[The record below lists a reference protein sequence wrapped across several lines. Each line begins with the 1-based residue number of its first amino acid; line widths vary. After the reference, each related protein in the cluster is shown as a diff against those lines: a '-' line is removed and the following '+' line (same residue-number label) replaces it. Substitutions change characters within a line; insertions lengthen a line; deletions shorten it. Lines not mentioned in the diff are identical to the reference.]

1 MTRLAAFLFV
11 IFGLTALSF
20 AQSEDIKPKLSKN
33 PLTAEQLAVYQTF
46 LRFYTNDS
54 DNVLYVA
61 DTTEWLD
68 ISDVKHDADCSQSFG
83 QMEFDSPKQTDPT
96 IHTLDHNLAVDG
108 HIALVDSAGQS
119 EKVKQ
124 NDPSKTMREG
134 KSVDRAVND
143 AFASGLLTLSE
154 IVFDKD
160 HGKAVM
166 SYSFFCGKLCGN
178 GAVVLL
184 KRVGRKWRV
193 TKQSCGEWVS

>member
-1 MTRLAAFLFV
+1 MTRLAVFLLF
-11 IFGLTALSF
+11 IFGLAALSF
-20 AQSEDIKPKLSKN
+20 AQSENISPRLSKD
-33 PLTAEQLAVYQTF
+33 PLSAEQVAVYQTF
-46 LRFYTNDS
+46 LRSYTNGS
-54 DNVLYVA
+54 DNVLHVA

-68 ISDVKHDADCSQSFG
+68 ISNVKMDADCSRSFG
-83 QMEFDSPKQTDPT
+83 QMEFDSRKQPDPT
-96 IHTLDHNLAVDG
+96 VHALDPNLAVVG

-134 KSVDRAVND
+134 KSVDSAVTD

-154 IVFDKD
+154 VVFDKD
-160 HGKAVM
+160 HSKAVM

>member
-1 MTRLAAFLFV
+1 MTRLAAFLLL
-11 IFGLTALSF
+11 IFGLAALSF
-20 AQSEDIKPKLSKN
+20 AQSEDINPKLSKN
-33 PLTAEQLAVYQTF
+33 PLTAEQVAVYQTF
-46 LRFYTNDS
+46 LRSYANGS
-54 DNVLYVA
+54 DNVLHVA

-68 ISDVKHDADCSQSFG
+68 ISNVKLDADCSQSFG
-83 QMEFDSPKQTDPT
+83 QMEFDNPKQTDP
-96 IHTLDHNLAVDG
+96 IVHMLDPNLAVVG
-108 HIALVDSAGQS
+108 HIALVDSAGQA

-124 NDPSKTMREG
+124 NDPSKTMSEG

-154 IVFDKD
+154 IVFDKN
-160 HGKAVM
+160 HSKAVM